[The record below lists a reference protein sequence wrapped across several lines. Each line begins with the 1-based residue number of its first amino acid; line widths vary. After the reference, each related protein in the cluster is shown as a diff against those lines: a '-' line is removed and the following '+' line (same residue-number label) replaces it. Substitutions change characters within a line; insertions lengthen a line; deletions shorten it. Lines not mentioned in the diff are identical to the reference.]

1 MAIAA
6 CGKNLRMIDN
16 EPVRK
21 LELDRALALGKV
33 CVPPVPVMPPVFT
46 IDRPPVMS
54 VSPAAGCGGC
64 NSPRMDP
71 GQHAKR
77 RGRR

>member
-21 LELDRALALGKV
+21 PELDRALALGKV
-33 CVPPVPVMPPVFT
+33 CCRMFVLRMCVGSNT
-46 IDRPPVMS
+46 ISFLCVAMWFCR
-54 VSPAAGCGGC
+54 
-64 NSPRMDP
+64 
-71 GQHAKR
+71 K
-77 RGRR
+77 